1 MYLNVFIVFSCKAID
16 MIVFMWIMPI
26 TNLGWVQSFFSILD
40 TQPRR
45 EPKSGSHNMHSVRFY
60 YIISE

>member
-1 MYLNVFIVFSCKAID
+1 MNALIGLSSKTID
-16 MIVFMWIMPI
+16 KIVFMWIMQI

-45 EPKSGSHNMHSVRFY
+45 ESESGSHNIHTVRFY

>member
-1 MYLNVFIVFSCKAID
+1 MNLNVFIVFSFKSID
-16 MIVFMWIMPI
+16 MIVFVWIMPI

-45 EPKSGSHNMHSVRFY
+45 ESESGSDYIHSVRFY